1 MEPNKVHLLNNHPT
15 FASVAALIFFSQL
28 TQRHRCRK
36 EDEKDVCSF
45 FTLSWAGT
53 RRFENDQGQE
63 PGDEVTK

>member
-1 MEPNKVHLLNNHPT
+1 MQNSHCTLEGWMEPNKVHLLNNHPT

-45 FTLSWAGT
+45 FTLKELGG
-53 RRFENDQGQE
+53 N
-63 PGDEVTK
+63 PPL